1 MKKWRRN
8 FISQPGRQLQLSI
21 VAILPTICALLFNYI
36 QSFSAIDQIRDYSK
50 NLPQSGQESL
60 NQVLKVQESILGGYF
75 FWTSLVSISIA
86 TLAVLYISNKLVGPL
101 NRITTDLKKINDG
114 EEIKEIKIRKS
125 DHLHELEFELNR
137 FLKTH
142 KREMKE
148 EPHLKKVA

>member
-148 EPHLKKVA
+148 EPNLKKVA